1 MLLTRIIFCWF
12 PICSNQLT
20 NCWASNSKQTNSGRV
35 LAPQH
40 QKAEQRETGLLTV
53 SPADREPESRGPC
66 GPNLAVVKLL
76 ILNMLKYTDVTG
88 ADLSGS
94 LRTLLRR
101 MLLPHVRTAHTR
113 QRLSFREKPLPRTVE
128 SIPAC
133 FIVLQRFGIANFLRL
148 CRIRQ

>member
-88 ADLSGS
+88 ADLSSS
-94 LRTLLRR
+94 LRTLLTHSSETERTLSTQQASW
-101 MLLPHVRTAHTR
+101 LLFDTPRHTN
-113 QRLSFREKPLPRTVE
+113 
-128 SIPAC
+128 C
-133 FIVLQRFGIANFLRL
+133 H
-148 CRIRQ
+148 IRHIRKEI